1 MRAEQEEV
9 LQIFNKIQQET
20 GWRVGFVHKELKEKW
35 GWTGEQTYQSKAI
48 SHENSE
54 PASSRQLHE
63 AQQQDEQQK
72 LAAAVMQHT
81 SQGLMHQSED
91 QQSVPNLEMNLSS
104 CQKAQVPPQNRPS
117 TTLCRLNHRRIAG
130 ILNPTLATADFS
142 MSQRPL
148 QPHYVDPNIPNSGSQ
163 LPY

>member
-35 GWTGEQTYQSKAI
+35 GWTGEQIYQSKAI

-54 PASSRQLHE
+54 PASSRQHHG

-72 LAAAVMQHT
+72 LAAAVVQHT
-81 SQGLMHQSED
+81 SQGLMHQSEH
-91 QQSVPNLEMNLSS
+91 QQSEQNVEANLSTY
-104 CQKAQVPPQNRPS
+104 KPAHAPPQNRPS
-117 TTLCRLNHRRIAG
+117 ASLCRLNHRRIAG
-130 ILNPTLATADFS
+130 ILSPTLATADFS
-142 MSQRPL
+142 MSQHPY
-148 QPHYVDPNIPNSGSQ
+148 QSYYVAPNIPNSGSQ